1 MHPSTLYRYYLQV
14 LDIKTKGSD
23 RAPVPDV
30 GLELRD
36 LCKSK
41 VCAVGDCCSSHAGHS
56 EADLMIER
64 FKDIP
69 FVSNQLFPGVDDPA

>member
-1 MHPSTLYRYYLQV
+1 MHPSTLFRYYLQV
-14 LDIKTKGSD
+14 LDIKKKGSD

-41 VCAVGDCCSSHAGHS
+41 VCAVGDCCSSHAGGS

-64 FKDIP
+64 FKDYH
-69 FVSNQLFPGVDDPA
+69 FLTNLLFPGVDGPA

>member
-64 FKDIP
+64 FKVIP
-69 FVSNQLFPGVDDPA
+69 FFSNQHFPGVDDPA

>member
-1 MHPSTLYRYYLQV
+1 MHPSTLFRYYLQV
-14 LDIKTKGSD
+14 LDIKKKESD

-36 LCKSK
+36 LWISK
-41 VCAVGDCCSSHAGHS
+41 VCAVGDCCSSHAGGS

-64 FKDIP
+64 FKDYH
-69 FVSNQLFPGVDDPA
+69 FLTNLLFSGVDDPA